1 MLGHRTRRNKF
12 KRTEIISSIFSDH
25 NSMKL
30 EANLRKRGKK
40 KDYMETKKHATKKKK
55 INQRVNMES
64 KRKSEDT
71 LKLLY
76 TLDKGGKST
85 ELRGKKVSS
94 MQCWKSWTDAYKSR
108 KSEQS
113 LTPYINSI
121 NTILFSRRSSQP
133 RD

>member
-1 MLGHRTRRNKF
+1 MLGHKTRQNKF

-30 EANLRKRGKK
+30 EANLRNRGKK
-40 KDYMETKKHATKKKK
+40 KDYMETKKQATKKKK
-55 INQRVNMES
+55 NQRVNMES